1 MESQMKTNTKDL
13 EQRLVSLQKNLAFAN
28 DSSGVD
34 SSELFKIIHRPG
46 WTTPVQVLVAG
57 GILDAMNQ
65 QAAALRG
72 LGEALQQHIDASVG
86 R

>member
-13 EQRLVSLQKNLAFAN
+13 EHRVTSLQKNLAFAN

-72 LGEALQQHIDASVG
+72 LGETLQQHIDASVG

>member
-1 MESQMKTNTKDL
+1 
-13 EQRLVSLQKNLAFAN
+13 
-28 DSSGVD
+28 
-34 SSELFKIIHRPG
+34 
-46 WTTPVQVLVAG
+46 VQVLVAG

-72 LGEALQQHIDASVG
+72 LGEALQQHIDASAG